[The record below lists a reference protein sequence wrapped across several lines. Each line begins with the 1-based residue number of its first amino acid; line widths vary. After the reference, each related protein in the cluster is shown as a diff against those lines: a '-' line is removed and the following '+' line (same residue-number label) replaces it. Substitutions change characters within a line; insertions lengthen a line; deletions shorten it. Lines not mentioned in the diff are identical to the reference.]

1 MFCVNCTPGNL
12 KTEYKSG
19 PGSISS
25 KTIKEQFIE
34 RDLFN
39 ADNLNEI
46 QYRMDKTEMTAE
58 KLKTWLKENKGSI
71 NKIIKGDNAE
81 KASNFKK
88 FFKMKDFEDVIT
100 SNYIEDFVDTN
111 YNMIFK

>member
-71 NKIIKGDNAE
+71 QSIIDGVDEIKSKKFRNFFNFDELDDIITNIHIDNFVD
-81 KASNFKK
+81 SNFKL
-88 FFKMKDFEDVIT
+88 
-100 SNYIEDFVDTN
+100 
-111 YNMIFK
+111 IFL